1 MRSSIGLGLIIAAIA
16 ALVLFGEQES
26 IAGFRPDQFASVA
39 ALTAIGLVVIGTVVP
54 HYRGRWLKAVEAL
67 AFWAAMLLMLVA
79 LYSYRDTVTGIG
91 ARLFS
96 ELAPGT
102 TETAEGGEVSVTRRM
117 NGEFIVK
124 GQVNGTGARF
134 IFDTGASAVVLTPET
149 AAAAGID
156 PAKLVYSEVIVTA
169 NGRTMAAGATI
180 DRLSIGGLVERRVRA
195 LVAKPGTLFEN
206 LLGMSFLNRLAS
218 YEVRR
223 DRLIMRG
230 LVPAA
235 PKSPRTEAA
244 R

>member
-1 MRSSIGLGLIIAAIA
+1 MRSSIGLGIIIAAIA
-16 ALVLFGEQES
+16 ALVLFGDHES
-26 IAGFRPDQFASVA
+26 IAGLRPDQFASVA
-39 ALTAIGLVVIGTVVP
+39 WLIAIGLVVIGTVVP
-54 HYRGRWLKAVEAL
+54 HYRGQWLRAVEAL
-67 AFWAAMLLMLVA
+67 AFWAAMLLMLVV
-79 LYSYRDTVTGIG
+79 LYSYRDAVTAIG
-91 ARLFS
+91 GRLFS

-102 TETAEGGEVSVTRRM
+102 TDTAEGGEVSVTRRM

-124 GQVNGTGARF
+124 GQINGADARF
-134 IFDTGASAVVLTPET
+134 VFDTGASAVVLTPET
-149 AAAAGID
+149 AKAAGID
-156 PAKLVYSEVIVTA
+156 PGKLIYSEVIVTA

-180 DRLSIGGLVERRVRA
+180 DRLTIGGLVERRVRA

-230 LVPAA
+230 REAA
-235 PKSPRTEAA
+235 KAEAA